1 MLWKSLLT
9 GTLLAGLA
17 GAVVYFGT
25 GGEIATAGVKA
36 DFRQAISDTKEAT
49 KSVADDV
56 NESASETIEKMADAS
71 DSLEA
76 KVKDTLSDEDELSDD
91 DESQPPQSD
100 NLKLEDK
107 NKSEKKWLDRYLKKK
122 GDDNDP
128 DEAASEQIPVDV
140 DDMDTSDVDGAVRD
154 IVKNERDTSAEQET
168 VLGDEIQATKSADT
182 AARKT
187 AMFPDMDS
195 EEEVKAVYETAL
207 AEAKDIGIVELRDRA
222 YLSLIDYTIR
232 KRDFE
237 RSKAVI
243 TEISQPEL
251 RDTARSNI
259 AVGLARLGKRDA
271 AFAIL
276 EDVETQALA
285 DVLRLQVIEAMTAPP
300 QRQTISNIPTN

>member
-36 DFRQAISDTKEAT
+36 DFQQAVSNTKEAT

-56 NESASETIEKMADAS
+56 SESASDTIEKMASAS

-76 KVKDTLSDEDELSDD
+76 KVKESLSDEEKA
-91 DESQPPQSD
+91 EPPKSH
-100 NLKLEDK
+100 NSKAEDT

-122 GDDNDP
+122 DNADNS
-128 DEAASEQIPVDV
+128 DKNRTEQAPVNV
-140 DDMDTSDVDGAVRD
+140 DDMDASDVDGAVRN
-154 IVKNERDTSAEQET
+154 ILKKERETPIEQET
-168 VLGDEIQATKSADT
+168 SEGQETESDDDIQRTESPDSA
-182 AARKT
+182 AQKT
-187 AMFPDMDS
+187 AMSLDMNSS
-195 EEEVKAVYETAL
+195 EEVRAVYGTAL
-207 AEAKDIGIVELRDRA
+207 AEAKDISIVELRDRA

-232 KRDFE
+232 KKDFK

-271 AFAIL
+271 AFATL

-285 DVLRLQVIEAMTAPP
+285 DVLRLQVIEAMTAPS
-300 QRQTISNIPTN
+300 QNQANSAIPTN

>member
-36 DFRQAISDTKEAT
+36 DFQQAVSNTKEAT

-56 NESASETIEKMADAS
+56 SESASDTIEKMTSAS

-76 KVKDTLSDEDELSDD
+76 KIKETLSDGDQA
-91 DESQPPQSD
+91 QPPKSETS
-100 NLKLEDK
+100 KSEDK

-122 GDDNDP
+122 SDDDNSDV
-128 DEAASEQIPVDV
+128 DASEQAPIDV
-140 DDMDTSDVDGAVRD
+140 DEMDTSDVDGAVRD
-154 IVKNERDTSAEQET
+154 ILKKERETSEGQET
-168 VLGDEIQATKSADT
+168 EPSDDIQAVEDPDT
-182 AARKT
+182 ATQKT
-187 AMFPDMDS
+187 ATSPEMKS
-195 EEEVKAVYETAL
+195 GEEIEAVYETAL
-207 AEAKDIGIVELRDRA
+207 AETKDIGIVELRDRA

-232 KRDFE
+232 QMDFE

-276 EDVETQALA
+276 ENVETQALA
-285 DVLRLQVIEAMTAPP
+285 DVLRLQVIEAMTAPS
-300 QRQTISNIPTN
+300 QNQANSNIPTN

>member
-25 GGEIATAGVKA
+25 GGEIATAGVKT
-36 DFRQAISDTKEAT
+36 DFQQAVSNTKEAT

-56 NESASETIEKMADAS
+56 SESASKTIEKMANAT

-76 KVKDTLSDEDELSDD
+76 KVKESLSDEE
-91 DESQPPQSD
+91 EAQPPQSD
-100 NLKLEDK
+100 NSKSEDK
-107 NKSEKKWLDRYLKKK
+107 SKSEKKWLDRYLKKK
-122 GDDNDP
+122 SDDDNSDV
-128 DEAASEQIPVDV
+128 DASEQAPIDV
-140 DDMDTSDVDGAVRD
+140 DEMDTSDVDGAVRD
-154 IVKNERDTSAEQET
+154 ILKKERETLAEQEEES
-168 VLGDEIQATKSADT
+168 GEDIQAIESSEAGPQ
-182 AARKT
+182 KT
-187 AMFPDMDS
+187 AMLPAMNS
-195 EEEVKAVYETAL
+195 GEEIKAVYETAL
-207 AEAKDIGIVELRDRA
+207 AETKDINIVELRDRA

-232 KRDFE
+232 KEDFE

-276 EDVETQALA
+276 ENVETQALA
-285 DVLRLQVIEAMTAPP
+285 DVLRLQVIEAMTAPS
-300 QRQTISNIPTN
+300 QNQANSNIPTN

>member
-25 GGEIATAGVKA
+25 GGEIATAGVKS
-36 DFRQAISDTKEAT
+36 DFQQAVSNTKEAT

-56 NESASETIEKMADAS
+56 SESASDTIEKMTSAS

-76 KVKDTLSDEDELSDD
+76 KIKETLSDGDQA
-91 DESQPPQSD
+91 QPPESETS
-100 NLKLEDK
+100 KSEDK

-122 GDDNDP
+122 DDADDSDKNRT
-128 DEAASEQIPVDV
+128 EQAPVNV
-140 DDMDTSDVDGAVRD
+140 DGMDASDVEGAVRD
-154 IVKNERDTSAEQET
+154 ILKKERETQVEQET
-168 VLGDEIQATKSADT
+168 SEGQETKSGDEIQAPETPDT
-182 AARKT
+182 ATQKT
-187 AMFPDMDS
+187 AMLPDINNG
-195 EEEVKAVYETAL
+195 EIEAVYETAL
-207 AEAKDIGIVELRDRA
+207 AETKDIQIVELRDRA

-232 KRDFE
+232 QKDFE

-276 EDVETQALA
+276 ENVETQALA
-285 DVLRLQVIEAMTAPP
+285 DVLRLQVIEAMTAPS
-300 QRQTISNIPTN
+300 QNQANSDIPTN

>member
-25 GGEIATAGVKA
+25 GGEIATAGVKT
-36 DFRQAISDTKEAT
+36 DFQQAVSNTKEAT

-56 NESASETIEKMADAS
+56 SESASKTIEKMANAT

-76 KVKDTLSDEDELSDD
+76 KVKESLSDEE
-91 DESQPPQSD
+91 EAQPPQSD
-100 NLKLEDK
+100 NSKSEDK
-107 NKSEKKWLDRYLKKK
+107 SKSEKKWLDRYLKKK
-122 GDDNDP
+122 SDDDNSDV
-128 DEAASEQIPVDV
+128 DASEQAPVDV
-140 DDMDTSDVDGAVRD
+140 DEMDTSDVDGAVRD
-154 IVKNERDTSAEQET
+154 ILKKERETLAEQEEES
-168 VLGDEIQATKSADT
+168 GEDIQAIESSEAGPQ
-182 AARKT
+182 KT
-187 AMFPDMDS
+187 AMLPAMNS
-195 EEEVKAVYETAL
+195 GEEIKAVYETAL
-207 AEAKDIGIVELRDRA
+207 AETKDINIVELRDRA

-232 KRDFE
+232 KEDFE

-276 EDVETQALA
+276 ENVETQALA
-285 DVLRLQVIEAMTAPP
+285 DVLRLQVIEAMTAPS
-300 QRQTISNIPTN
+300 QNQANSNIPTN

>member
-36 DFRQAISDTKEAT
+36 DFQQAVSNTKEAT

-56 NESASETIEKMADAS
+56 SESASDTIEKMTSAS

-76 KVKDTLSDEDELSDD
+76 KIKETLSDGDQA
-91 DESQPPQSD
+91 QPPESETSKSE
-100 NLKLEDK
+100 NK

-122 GDDNDP
+122 DNADNS
-128 DEAASEQIPVDV
+128 DKNRTEQAPVNV
-140 DDMDTSDVDGAVRD
+140 DGMNASDVDGAVRD
-154 IVKNERDTSAEQET
+154 ILKKERETQVEQET
-168 VLGDEIQATKSADT
+168 SEGQETESGDEIQAPETPDT
-182 AARKT
+182 ATQKT
-187 AMFPDMDS
+187 AMLPDINNG
-195 EEEVKAVYETAL
+195 EEIKAVYETAL
-207 AEAKDIGIVELRDRA
+207 AETKDIRIVELRDRA

-232 KRDFE
+232 QKDFE

-276 EDVETQALA
+276 ENVETQALA
-285 DVLRLQVIEAMTAPP
+285 DVLRLQVIEAMTAPS
-300 QRQTISNIPTN
+300 QNQTNSNIPTN

>member
-36 DFRQAISDTKEAT
+36 DFQQAVSNTKEAT

-56 NESASETIEKMADAS
+56 SESASKTIEKMANAT

-76 KVKDTLSDEDELSDD
+76 KVKESLSDEE
-91 DESQPPQSD
+91 EAQPPQSD
-100 NLKLEDK
+100 NSKSEDK
-107 NKSEKKWLDRYLKKK
+107 SKSEKKWLDRYLKKK
-122 GDDNDP
+122 SDDDNSDV
-128 DEAASEQIPVDV
+128 DASEQAPVDV
-140 DDMDTSDVDGAVRD
+140 DEMDTSDVDGAVRD
-154 IVKNERDTSAEQET
+154 ILKKERETLAEQEEES
-168 VLGDEIQATKSADT
+168 GEDIQAIESSEAGPQ
-182 AARKT
+182 KT
-187 AMFPDMDS
+187 AMLPAMNS
-195 EEEVKAVYETAL
+195 GEEIKAVYETAL
-207 AEAKDIGIVELRDRA
+207 AETKDINIVELRDRA

-232 KRDFE
+232 KEDFE

-276 EDVETQALA
+276 ENVETQALA
-285 DVLRLQVIEAMTAPP
+285 DVLRLQVIEAMTAPS
-300 QRQTISNIPTN
+300 QNQANSNIPTN

>member
-36 DFRQAISDTKEAT
+36 DFQQAVSNTKEAT

-56 NESASETIEKMADAS
+56 SESASKTIEKMANAT

-76 KVKDTLSDEDELSDD
+76 KVKESLSDEE
-91 DESQPPQSD
+91 EAEPPKSD
-100 NLKLEDK
+100 NSKAEDT

-122 GDDNDP
+122 SDDDNSDV
-128 DEAASEQIPVDV
+128 DASEQAPVDV
-140 DDMDTSDVDGAVRD
+140 DEMDTSDVDGAVRD
-154 IVKNERDTSAEQET
+154 ILKKERKTPAEQEKESSE
-168 VLGDEIQATKSADT
+168 DIQAIESSEAGPQ
-182 AARKT
+182 KT
-187 AMFPDMDS
+187 AMLPAMNS
-195 EEEVKAVYETAL
+195 GEEIKAVYETAL
-207 AEAKDIGIVELRDRA
+207 AETKDINIVELRDRA

-232 KRDFE
+232 KEDFE

-276 EDVETQALA
+276 ENVETQALA
-285 DVLRLQVIEAMTAPP
+285 DVLRLQVIEAMTAPS
-300 QRQTISNIPTN
+300 QNQANSVIPTN

>member
-25 GGEIATAGVKA
+25 GGEIATAGVKS
-36 DFRQAISDTKEAT
+36 DFQQAVSNTKEAT

-56 NESASETIEKMADAS
+56 SESASKTIEKMANAS

-76 KVKDTLSDEDELSDD
+76 KVKESLLDEE
-91 DESQPPQSD
+91 EAQPPKSD
-100 NLKLEDK
+100 NSKAEDT
-107 NKSEKKWLDRYLKKK
+107 NKSERKWLDRYLKKK
-122 GDDNDP
+122 SDNDNS
-128 DEAASEQIPVDV
+128 DVDASEQAPVDV
-140 DDMDTSDVDGAVRD
+140 DEMDTSDVDGAVRD
-154 IVKNERDTSAEQET
+154 ILKKERETSAEQEKES
-168 VLGDEIQATKSADT
+168 GEDIQAIESSEAGPQ
-182 AARKT
+182 KT
-187 AMFPDMDS
+187 AMLPAMNS
-195 EEEVKAVYETAL
+195 GEEIKAVYETAL
-207 AEAKDIGIVELRDRA
+207 AETKDINIVELRDRA

-232 KRDFE
+232 KEDFE

-276 EDVETQALA
+276 ENVETQALA
-285 DVLRLQVIEAMTAPP
+285 DVLRLQVIEAMTAPS
-300 QRQTISNIPTN
+300 QNQANSNIPTN